1 MDLWLPNLLE
11 KGQNFRI
18 TANPYAP
25 PPMHRST
32 WSDNDQSGRR
42 MFKAIYITMLEEH
55 A

>member
-18 TANPYAP
+18 TANPYA